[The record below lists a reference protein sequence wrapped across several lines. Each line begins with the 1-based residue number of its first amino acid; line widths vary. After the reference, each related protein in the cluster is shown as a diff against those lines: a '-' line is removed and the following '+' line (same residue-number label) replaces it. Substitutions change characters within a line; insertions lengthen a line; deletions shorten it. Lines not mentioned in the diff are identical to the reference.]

1 LKKNPEILLF
11 CSFKKVKQLFS
22 KLEDL
27 FQSYNYMKS
36 IIKKLLLGN
45 VSKIQKPK
53 LNPVRR
59 RIQNIKSI
67 WNNDHQDDN
76 GIEKIV
82 RLFLSSSQLFFP
94 GIYIKYLACKKGY
107 EYQDIALD
115 FYILLKV
122 AFPLLI
128 LVNQWQ
134 NNGFVIWI
142 MLYVLLETVLYIPT
156 LIFASDLF
164 SKPRSYKRS
173 MLLLFLNYIEI
184 VFAFGVL
191 YSCDSY
197 LNKPFANWFDAI
209 YFSTITSSSI
219 GYGDFYPVT
228 TIGKMLVSTQALLF
242 LFFVVLFLNFF
253 STKIKAKGYFDL
265 ENED

>member
-1 LKKNPEILLF
+1 MKSTLKKLF
-11 CSFKKVKQLFS
+11 
-22 KLEDL
+22 
-27 FQSYNYMKS
+27 
-36 IIKKLLLGN
+36 LGN
-45 VSKIQKPK
+45 ASRLPKPDY
-53 LNPVRR
+53 NPLEK
-59 RIQNIKSI
+59 RIQNIKAI
-67 WNNDHQDDN
+67 WNNNHQDDN

-94 GIYIKYLACKKGY
+94 GVYIKYLACLKGY
-107 EYQDIALD
+107 EYRDLALD

-122 AFPLLI
+122 TFPLLI
-128 LVNQWQ
+128 LIYHWQ
-134 NNGFVIWI
+134 NYPFVLWI
-142 MLYVLLETVLYIPT
+142 MVYVLLETVLYIPT

-173 MLLLFLNYIEI
+173 ILLLFLNYLEI

-191 YSCDSY
+191 YSCDNY
-197 LNKPFANWFDAI
+197 LNKPLENWFDAV

-219 GYGDFYPVT
+219 GYGDYYPVT
-228 TIGKMLVSTQALLF
+228 TVGKVLVSAQALLF

-265 ENED
+265 ENDS